1 MALKEHATYRAYNHE
16 QASLA
21 GRCSLQS
28 MNSNSG
34 KMAKQVFATMFE
46 TGKSA
51 SRIVE
56 EEQLQQI
63 ADKGVLREMVERVLE
78 KNPDKVQQYKQG
90 KEKLFGYFV
99 GQIMQETKGRA
110 NPEVLNALIKSK
122 LSQ

>member
-1 MALKEHATYRAYNHE
+1 
-16 QASLA
+16 
-21 GRCSLQS
+21 
-28 MNSNSG
+28 
-34 KMAKQVFATMFE
+34 
-46 TGKSA
+46 
-51 SRIVE
+51 
-56 EEQLQQI
+56 
-63 ADKGVLREMVERVLE
+63 MVERALE

>member
-1 MALKEHATYRAYNHE
+1 
-16 QASLA
+16 
-21 GRCSLQS
+21 

-51 SRIVE
+51 SKILE

-63 ADKGVLREMVERVLE
+63 DDKGVSGRWLRERSR
-78 KNPDKVQQYKQG
+78 KIQIKFSNKQC

-99 GQIMQETKGRA
+99 GQVMQETKGRA
-110 NPEVLNALIKSK
+110 HTEVLNVLIKRQAESVVVFYSIGK
-122 LSQ
+122 PFRACCV

>member
-1 MALKEHATYRAYNHE
+1 
-16 QASLA
+16 
-21 GRCSLQS
+21 

-34 KMAKQVFATMFE
+34 KMAKQVFETMFE

-51 SRIVE
+51 SKIVE

-63 ADKGVLREMVERVLE
+63 ADEGVLSEMVERVLE

-110 NPEVLNALIKSK
+110 NP
-122 LSQ
+122 